1 MCIWKLYIHS
11 SVLKWLN
18 IRESIEELFTM
29 NPILILEYQSLIK
42 ENRGHWRNGSFY
54 EHMFVQEYTL

>member
-1 MCIWKLYIHS
+1 
-11 SVLKWLN
+11 
-18 IRESIEELFTM
+18 M

-54 EHMFVQEYTL
+54 EHMFVQGIYSVNLNHLARLVSEKTEKKKN